1 MSRWFSLASLLS
13 VALVVAVVSYA
24 GCSTT
29 AWQVRRAAASDS
41 DIHSLQEAR
50 RDLTAQRAEL
60 IDAFGPDHSSV
71 RTADHQI
78 EQIDQMIEL
87 RRQQI
92 RRDLAAQHRARRHR
106 R

>member
-13 VALVVAVVSYA
+13 VALVVAVVSYV
-24 GCSTT
+24 GCSATD
-29 AWQVRRAAASDS
+29 WQVRRAAASDS
-41 DIHSLQEAR
+41 DIASLHEAR
-50 RDLTAQRAEL
+50 GNLTAQRAEL

-71 RTADHQI
+71 CTADHQL

-92 RRDLAAQHRARRHR
+92 RQDLTAQRRAHRHR